1 MQSKHNIFTKT
12 EELLADLLTPV
23 GVYSNLR
30 DRFKNPLLLESADF
44 HDRSDSKSFICLEPL
59 AGFESKGGYCEMEMG
74 SDRKGLQLDNQQ
86 QVWEQ
91 VKSWGDAVEENQ

>member
-1 MQSKHNIFTKT
+1 METQHRIFTKK

-44 HDRSDSKSFICLEPL
+44 HDRSDSKSLF
-59 AGFESKGGYCEMEMG
+59 
-74 SDRKGLQLDNQQ
+74 
-86 QVWEQ
+86 V
-91 VKSWGDAVEENQ
+91 

>member
-1 MQSKHNIFTKT
+1 METQHRIFTKK

-59 AGFESKGGYCEMEMG
+59 AGFESKGGYCEVEIG
-74 SDRKGLQLDNQQ
+74 SDLAVFEFEDQK
-86 QVWEQ
+86 QVF
-91 VKSWGDAVEENQ
+91 VKFKSFF